1 MFVAPIAHSA
11 GPNVDAGTLLRQT
24 EQEFTAKKFPP
35 QREHL
40 QAKSQSLGPSDE
52 MQIEVRSFKF
62 TGNLLISNE
71 VLHSA
76 LLPFSNRSLTLRQI
90 KEAADAVSAAYLEA
104 GWTARASLPQQE
116 IVDGVVTI
124 EITEAVFGV
133 ATLEGVQPKRI
144 EASYLVKMAQARLT
158 KGKPLHANDLD
169 RVLLLLDDLPGVSV
183 AGHLVAGAHD
193 GETNLMLSAMDD
205 TWANGNAT
213 LDNQGSRAT
222 GIERLSA
229 NFNVNSPARVGD
241 LLTTNLLRT
250 QGTRYARGGY
260 SLPIGDDGWR
270 AGVHASQLQ
279 YALLTSYDANVSGT
293 RGNAST
299 AGLDVSYPLLRSQ
312 LNNVNWVWSYDDK
325 KFENFVA
332 DALNSTYR
340 IKASSMALNGSR
352 IDGWGGG
359 GYSSAGI
366 TWTNGRLLNEGSP
379 NAQSDLDGARVAGH
393 YSKLNLNFSRLQ
405 SLNADLSFFTAI
417 NSQVASKNLDSSERM
432 YLGGVS
438 GVRAFPSSEAGGAAG
453 RTVTMELRQ
462 RLDSGWTLTGFYDH
476 GHINVNKNNANASNG
491 TAISALNSYSLQGY
505 GASLTWLAPGGME
518 LKATLAKR
526 SAANP
531 TADVTTGQDGDKTK
545 FTTRAW
551 VSAGMAF

>member
-1 MFVAPIAHSA
+1 M
-11 GPNVDAGTLLRQT
+11 T
-24 EQEFTAKKFPP
+24 
-35 QREHL
+35 
-40 QAKSQSLGPSDE
+40 SL
-52 MQIEVRSFKF
+52 
-62 TGNLLISNE
+62 
-71 VLHSA
+71 
-76 LLPFSNRSLTLRQI
+76 
-90 KEAADAVSAAYLEA
+90 ADAVSAAYLEA

-205 TWANGNAT
+205 TWANG
-213 LDNQGSRAT
+213 
-222 GIERLSA
+222 
-229 NFNVNSPARVGD
+229 
-241 LLTTNLLRT
+241 
-250 QGTRYARGGY
+250 
-260 SLPIGDDGWR
+260 
-270 AGVHASQLQ
+270 
-279 YALLTSYDANVSGT
+279 
-293 RGNAST
+293 
-299 AGLDVSYPLLRSQ
+299 
-312 LNNVNWVWSYDDK
+312 
-325 KFENFVA
+325 
-332 DALNSTYR
+332 
-340 IKASSMALNGSR
+340 
-352 IDGWGGG
+352 
-359 GYSSAGI
+359 
-366 TWTNGRLLNEGSP
+366 
-379 NAQSDLDGARVAGH
+379 
-393 YSKLNLNFSRLQ
+393 
-405 SLNADLSFFTAI
+405 
-417 NSQVASKNLDSSERM
+417 
-432 YLGGVS
+432 
-438 GVRAFPSSEAGGAAG
+438 
-453 RTVTMELRQ
+453 
-462 RLDSGWTLTGFYDH
+462 
-476 GHINVNKNNANASNG
+476 